1 MNWTERDLKVI
12 WHPYTQM
19 KTAAPPIPIVRGEG
33 ALLFDEQGKAYLD
46 AVSSWW
52 VNIHGHAHPHIAEKV
67 SAQLKTLE
75 HVIFA
80 GFTHPTAIE
89 LAEKLLAILPQ

>member
-1 MNWTERDLKVI
+1 MSDTSQLPTPSSKLNLTERDQKVI

-19 KTAAPPIPIVRGEG
+19 KNALPHIPIVRGEG
-33 ALLFDEQGKAYLD
+33 VYVFDENGKRYID

-52 VNIHGHAHPHIAEKV
+52 VNIHGHSHPYIAQKV
-67 SAQLKTLE
+67 AEQLNVLE

-80 GFTHPTAIE
+80 GFT
-89 LAEKLLAILPQ
+89 QRQR